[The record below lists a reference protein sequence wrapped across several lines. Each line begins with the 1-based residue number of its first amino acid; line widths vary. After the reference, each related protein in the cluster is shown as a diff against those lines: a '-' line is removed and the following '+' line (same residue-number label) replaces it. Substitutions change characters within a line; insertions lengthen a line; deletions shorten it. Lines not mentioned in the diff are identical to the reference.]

1 MRPIAKVKE
10 WMKKDLIT
18 VKTSMPVPK
27 LVKLL
32 NDEHI
37 SGVIVVDYAGDVVGV
52 ISALDIFKIFKEDR
66 SMDGL
71 VAEDIMTPYAVQITP
86 EDTLGDAALVMLENN
101 IHRLVVTASVNQ
113 KRPVGIITPV
123 DIIAALVKE
132 GGY

>member
-1 MRPIAKVKE
+1 MRPTTKVKE
-10 WMKKDLIT
+10 WMKKDIIT

-37 SGVIVVDYAGDVVGV
+37 SGVIVVDYAGDVIGV
-52 ISALDIFKIFKEDR
+52 ISALDIFKVFREDR
-66 SMDGL
+66 SIDGL

-101 IHRLVVTASVNQ
+101 IHRLVVTASINQ
-113 KRPVGIITPV
+113 KRSVGIITPV